1 MRAPYQVLVIPYKMT
16 DDFINYAIFNRRD
29 MDYWQWIAGGGE
41 DFDDSI
47 LESAKREAFEEA
59 NISEDSEYIQLD
71 SRTTIPVV
79 NVGDKFLWGDDILV
93 IDEYSF
99 GVRVDEGSLQ
109 ISEEHKNYRW
119 VSYSEAMEL
128 LKYDSNKTAMW
139 ELNTRLTR

>member
-1 MRAPYQVLVIPYKMT
+1 MRAPYQVLVIPYRMT
-16 DDFINYAIFNRRD
+16 GDFINYAIFSRSD
-29 MDYWQWIAGGGE
+29 MECWQWITGGGE

-47 LESAKREAFEEA
+47 LESAKREALEEA
-59 NISEDSEYIQLD
+59 NISQDSEYIQLD

-79 NVGDKFLWGDDILV
+79 NVGGKFLWGDDVLV

-109 ISEEHKNYRW
+109 ISKEHKNYRW